1 MGIFLPKAKHTPRPK
16 RMVWCKAG
24 KKGPGRCKNYMMQQ
38 KISQFEKNIS
48 KDDAAKPDE
57 HASIVKL
64 KKTDQRAA
72 IRSSEAGQEFRDLA
86 TTLAADAGGAFA

>member
-1 MGIFLPKAKHTPRPK
+1 
-16 RMVWCKAG
+16 
-24 KKGPGRCKNYMMQQ
+24 MMQQ

-64 KKTDQRAA
+64 KKTDQILRSRARVFV
-72 IRSSEAGQEFRDLA
+72 IS
-86 TTLAADAGGAFA
+86 